1 MEAIGFVKALII
13 IQGLYRIVEN
23 CGTEDVADFLE
34 INKWLNSEKI
44 HSKEYLPK

>member
-1 MEAIGFVKALII
+1 MVIIKPAIFEFMEAIGFVKALII

-34 INKWLNSEKI
+34 INK
-44 HSKEYLPK
+44 